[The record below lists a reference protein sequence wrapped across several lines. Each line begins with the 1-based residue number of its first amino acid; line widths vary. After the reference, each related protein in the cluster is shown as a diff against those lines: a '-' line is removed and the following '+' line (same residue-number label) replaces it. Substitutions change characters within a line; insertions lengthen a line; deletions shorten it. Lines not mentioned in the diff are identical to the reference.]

1 MESQCGSRKISG
13 DPSVSVECR
22 VGATPHIAN
31 LPAQLTF
38 SLSSGCP
45 PDWPPM
51 KQGWVLKHRI
61 KPSVGGSTGGVCC
74 SRLNAGVSAWTSH
87 TWRSRPATDWR
98 QAASL
103 LSHVHLDGS
112 SVSRCSNQSVDLL
125 LAEANRPSW
134 LAWFGCSNP
143 PP

>member
-1 MESQCGSRKISG
+1 MKPRPAGAGDQEMESQCGSRKISG

-38 SLSSGCP
+38 SLFLMSTRLASNEARVSSQTPNQTIRG
-45 PDWPPM
+45 
-51 KQGWVLKHRI
+51 RI
-61 KPSVGGSTGGVCC
+61 NRWCLLLQIERQCFSMDQ
-74 SRLNAGVSAWTSH
+74 SH

-103 LSHVHLDGS
+103 LLHVHFDGS

-125 LAEANRPSW
+125 LAEANRPS
-134 LAWFGCSNP
+134 
-143 PP
+143 